1 LISKLCTDFL
11 VVIDQEEK
19 KRVESMAAFLPV
31 GFRFRPSD
39 EELVRDYLLKKVMGE
54 ELPWDGIGECDL
66 YGEKPPWEICGD
78 QEGEKVYFF
87 AKLRKLS
94 KSRVAR
100 TAGSG
105 VWHENSSHHIY
116 DEEGDVIGARKL
128 FCFKVKDGSTMKRSD
143 WIMHEFSLV
152 EEHEPST
159 SWVLCTI
166 QKKGSE
172 SRIGIKRHREDGS
185 QQRNR
190 VCCEIVQ
197 SDGPQANYGTP
208 DADLETHETDL
219 ETHMEFLLPA
229 CDYGTPE
236 FDLKTHVEFCLPACN
251 NPDSEF
257 DLETF
262 MNIVPSEGGDLP
274 HGTLEDIWDG
284 DICNLFA

>member
-105 VWHENSSHHIY
+105 VWHENSSHNIY

-152 EEHEPST
+152 GEHEQSAN
-159 SWVLCTI
+159 WVLCTL

-172 SRIGIKRHREDGS
+172 SRIGIKRRCEDGS
-185 QQRNR
+185 QQRKR

-197 SDGPQANYGTP
+197 SDGPQAKYGTP
-208 DADLETHETDL
+208 DADS
-219 ETHMEFLLPA
+219 ETHMEFFLPA
-229 CDYGTPE
+229 CD
-236 FDLKTHVEFCLPACN
+236 N
-251 NPDSEF
+251 SDSEF
-257 DLETF
+257 DWETF
-262 MNIVPSEGGDLP
+262 MNIVPPEGGDLP
-274 HGTLEDIWDG
+274 HGTLEDFWDG
-284 DICNLFA
+284 DMCNLFA

>member
-1 LISKLCTDFL
+1 
-11 VVIDQEEK
+11 
-19 KRVESMAAFLPV
+19 MAAFLPA
-31 GFRFRPSD
+31 GFRFCPSD
-39 EELVRDYLLKKVMGE
+39 EELVRDYLLKKAMGE

-87 AKLRKLS
+87 AKLRKLN

-128 FCFKVKDGSTMKRSD
+128 FCFKVKDGSTMKRSE

-152 EEHEPST
+152 GEHEPST
-159 SWVLCTI
+159 SWVLCTL

-172 SRIGIKRHREDGS
+172 SRIGIKRRREDGS
-185 QQRNR
+185 QQRKR
-190 VCCEIVQ
+190 ICCETVQ
-197 SDGPQANYGTP
+197 SDGPPAKYGSPYIDLGTHMEGTP
-208 DADLETHETDL
+208 DTDL
-219 ETHMEFLLPA
+219 VTQMEFGMHA
-229 CDYGTPE
+229 CD
-236 FDLKTHVEFCLPACN
+236 N
-251 NPDSEF
+251 SNSEF

-262 MNIVPSEGGDLP
+262 MNIVPPEGGDLP
-274 HGTLEDIWDG
+274 QGTLEDFWDG
-284 DICNLFA
+284 DICTLFA

>member
-1 LISKLCTDFL
+1 
-11 VVIDQEEK
+11 
-19 KRVESMAAFLPV
+19 MAVFLPA
-31 GFRFRPSD
+31 GFRFCPSD
-39 EELVRDYLLKKVMGE
+39 EELVRDYLLKKAMGE

-87 AKLRKLS
+87 AKLRKIS

-128 FCFKVKDGSTMKRSD
+128 FCFK
-143 WIMHEFSLV
+143 
-152 EEHEPST
+152 
-159 SWVLCTI
+159 
-166 QKKGSE
+166 KGSE
-172 SRIGIKRHREDGS
+172 SRIGIKRHREDGY
-185 QQRNR
+185 QQRKR

-219 ETHMEFLLPA
+219 ETHMEFCLPA
-229 CDYGTPE
+229 CD
-236 FDLKTHVEFCLPACN
+236 

-257 DLETF
+257 DLESF
-262 MNIVPSEGGDLP
+262 MNILPPEGGDLP
-274 HGTLEDIWDG
+274 LGALEDFWDG
-284 DICNLFA
+284 DISTLFA